1 MFTKILD
8 AVFTGFSFTI
18 LDNGRKSV
26 WLYDGNI
33 EYFSGKCIPLVILA
47 TFFALAFLVAYTT
60 ISLSNC
66 IQCLQKRFWYCL
78 LGWVRRLKPLFD
90 AYTGPYKDKYRFWTG
105 LLLLVHFI
113 LLLFFVYWFTRN
125 DPANEETPNST

>member
-1 MFTKILD
+1 MYSKAWLQFVFPVYIWVIVILIITASHYNSRASRLSGRNAPKVLATLFLLLFTKILD

-47 TFFALAFLVAYTT
+47 TFFALAFLVAYT
-60 ISLSNC
+60 IIVL
-66 IQCLQKRFWYCL
+66 
-78 LGWVRRLKPLFD
+78 
-90 AYTGPYKDKYRFWTG
+90 
-105 LLLLVHFI
+105 
-113 LLLFFVYWFTRN
+113 
-125 DPANEETPNST
+125 